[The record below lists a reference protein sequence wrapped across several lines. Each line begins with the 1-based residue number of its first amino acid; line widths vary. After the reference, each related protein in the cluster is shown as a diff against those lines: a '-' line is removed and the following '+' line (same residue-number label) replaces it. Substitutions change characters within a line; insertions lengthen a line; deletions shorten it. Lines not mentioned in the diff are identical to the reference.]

1 MQEIAEHVFI
11 ERSYPGVTLGAIN
24 WPHGLVLIDAPFRA
38 DDCRAWRSA
47 LLNLSGGVDRLLINL
62 DAHVDRTLGVR
73 AMECMVAGHERM
85 AHVFRNRPVTFKS
98 SGVETGAEWELF
110 NGIGSIRWAPPEITF
125 SESMQINFSDHP
137 LLLESHPGPA
147 SGAIWAVLPY
157 HQLIFVGDAVVF
169 DQPPFLA
176 AANLSS
182 WLQTLELL
190 GSPTYQ
196 NYLII
201 NGRNGLVTQK
211 HVRHMLDFLKETQ
224 AMLKQLS
231 DSHANAADTSALLPV
246 LLKFFDFPANL
257 SEQYTSRLKWGLS
270 QCFTR
275 NFRPSG
281 EEMDE

>member
-47 LLNLSGGVDRLLINL
+47 LLNLSGGVDRLLINM

-73 AMECMVAGHERM
+73 AMECTVAGHERM
-85 AHVFRNRPVTFKS
+85 AHVFRNRPVTFKT

-110 NGIGSIRWAPPEITF
+110 NGIGGVRWAPPEITF
-125 SESMQINFSDHP
+125 SESLQINFSDHP
-137 LLLESHPGPA
+137 LRLESHPGPA
-147 SGAIWAVLPY
+147 SGAIWAVLPT
-157 HQLIFVGDAVVF
+157 HQLIFVGDTVVF

-176 AANLSS
+176 AANLSA

-246 LLKFFDFPANL
+246 LLKFFEFSANH
-257 SEQYTSRLKWGLS
+257 SELYTSRLKWGLA

-281 EEMDE
+281 EEMEE